1 MTDDTFRIVITTGVG
16 IAVAAIAVLAVVAIA
31 MLKAVNKVRERFDS
45 LGDKAEPILSS
56 VRKLTEENSPRISEI
71 VRNAKDV
78 SDDAKDISG
87 VAKDQ
92 AHRFAEVGRDIAD
105 RTRVQVSR
113 LDAAVDD
120 SIDRAHEAGEQVKAA
135 VMKPVREASGI
146 AAGVKA
152 AVTTFAQG
160 NRPSVNRAT
169 QDEEMFI

>member
-1 MTDDTFRIVITTGVG
+1 MTDDTFRLVITAGVG
-16 IAVAAIAVLAVVAIA
+16 IAVISIFVMAVVAVA
-31 MLKAVNKVRERFDS
+31 MLKVAGKVRDRVEGLS
-45 LGDKAEPILSS
+45 EKAEPILRSLH
-56 VRKLTEENSPRISEI
+56 RLTEENSPRISEI

-78 SDDAKDISG
+78 SDDARDISG

-105 RTRVQVSR
+105 RTRAQVTR

-120 SIDRAHEAGEQVKAA
+120 TIERAQDAGENVKAA
-135 VMKPVREASGI
+135 VLKPVREVSGI

-152 AVTTFAQG
+152 AVSTFAQG
-160 NRPSVNRAT
+160 GRPSVNRVT